1 MMQKNYYALVAGLPD
16 IALDDKKVLISSSDM
31 RELLRDEVNQK
42 DFALVELMFL
52 PYDHINLLNILFKK
66 EKDWDERG
74 NISKDVMEKLQD
86 RKSIEAADP
95 DFVPAYM
102 IEFLERFHGE
112 ELVENYHQAEQML
125 TEGYFNFLLDS
136 SNEFVREVSMYQK
149 NIGNLM
155 MTLNARKY
163 NMKFDE
169 HLVGDD
175 EVTSAL
181 KKSRT
186 RDFGLYNQITDIEL
200 LIQIFESENMVDREL
215 KLDNHKWQF
224 LDEITFFNYFTIEKV
239 LAFLLKLFI
248 VERWMSLDSE
258 KGKEMFNQLLKDLES
273 DFQIPEEFTLAYG
286 KKK

>member
-1 MMQKNYYALVAGLPD
+1 MQKNYYALVAGLPD

-42 DFALVELMFL
+42 DFALVELMFM
-52 PYDHINLLNILFKK
+52 PYDHINLLNLLFKK
-66 EKDWDERG
+66 EKGWDDRG
-74 NISKDVMEKLQD
+74 NISIDVMEKLQD
-86 RKSIEAADP
+86 RKSIETADS
-95 DFVPAYM
+95 DLVPAYM
-102 IEFLERFHGE
+102 IEFLEKFHGE

-125 TEGYFNFLLDS
+125 TEGYYNFLLDS

-155 MTLNARKY
+155 MALNARKY
-163 NMKFDE
+163 NMKVDE

-186 RDFGLYNQITDIEL
+186 RDFGLYNQITDIEQ
-200 LIQIFESENMVDREL
+200 LIQIFESEDMVDREL
-215 KLDNHKWQF
+215 KLDYHKWHF
-224 LDEITFFNYFTIEKV
+224 LDESTFFNYFTIEKV